1 VQTTTVSRSSTSRS
15 LRRSFTRASCT
26 TAGSGAGAPVGVAP
40 RLVVG
45 IVVTRRRRSGRPDGR
60 LLGVSVARVARR
72 ATAQTILAAM
82 SDPSNDLVRVAIVED
97 QPLFRSMLER
107 TLDETPGLHVV
118 ASVGTVT
125 EATRALRPGVAHV
138 AVLDIDLPDG
148 NGIALGVTLRRAQP
162 DLGILLLSA
171 HDAMDLLL
179 DLPRDVAAGWG
190 YLSKTSSTS
199 EEVLV
204 AAVRAAAVGETVLDP
219 ALLARMTPRAGSAV
233 ARLTDRQYDVL
244 RLLAAGLSNAGI
256 GSRLGITEKSV
267 QNHVNGMYATLGI
280 DTDPS
285 RNPRVSAALRLLEE
299 TGPTA

>member
-1 VQTTTVSRSSTSRS
+1 MSVP
-15 LRRSFTRASCT
+15 
-26 TAGSGAGAPVGVAP
+26 TA
-40 RLVVG
+40 
-45 IVVTRRRRSGRPDGR
+45 
-60 LLGVSVARVARR
+60 
-72 ATAQTILAAM
+72 
-82 SDPSNDLVRVAIVED
+82 DPVRVAVVED

-107 TLDETPGLHVV
+107 MLDETPGLHVV
-118 ASVGTVT
+118 AALGTVT
-125 EATRALRPGVAHV
+125 EATRVLRPGLAHV

-219 ALLARMTPRAGSAV
+219 ALLERMTPRAGSAV

-256 GSRLGITEKSV
+256 GTRLGITEKSV
-267 QNHVNGMYATLGI
+267 QNHVNAMYATLGI

-299 TGPTA
+299 TGPSA

>member
-1 VQTTTVSRSSTSRS
+1 M
-15 LRRSFTRASCT
+15 
-26 TAGSGAGAPVGVAP
+26 
-40 RLVVG
+40 
-45 IVVTRRRRSGRPDGR
+45 
-60 LLGVSVARVARR
+60 ARVARR

-82 SDPSNDLVRVAIVED
+82 TDPTTDPVRVAVVED

-107 TLDETPGLHVV
+107 MLDETPGLHVV
-118 ASVGTVT
+118 AAVGTVT
-125 EATRALRPGVAHV
+125 EATRVLRPGAAHV

-199 EEVLV
+199 EELLV

-267 QNHVNGMYATLGI
+267 QNHVNAMYATLGI
-280 DTDPS
+280 DTDPT

-299 TGPTA
+299 TGPTG

>member
-1 VQTTTVSRSSTSRS
+1 
-15 LRRSFTRASCT
+15 
-26 TAGSGAGAPVGVAP
+26 
-40 RLVVG
+40 
-45 IVVTRRRRSGRPDGR
+45 
-60 LLGVSVARVARR
+60 VARVAHR
-72 ATAQTILAAM
+72 AMAQTILAAM
-82 SDPSNDLVRVAIVED
+82 SVPSTDPVRVAVVED

-107 TLDETPGLHVV
+107 MLDETPGLHVV
-118 ASVGTVT
+118 AALGTVT
-125 EATRALRPGVAHV
+125 EATRVLRPGLAHV

-204 AAVRAAAVGETVLDP
+204 GAVRAAAVGETVLDP
-219 ALLARMTPRAGSAV
+219 ALLERMTPRAGSAV

-244 RLLAAGLSNAGI
+244 RLLAAGLSNSGI
-256 GSRLGITEKSV
+256 GTRLGITEKSV
-267 QNHVNGMYATLGI
+267 QNHVNAMYATLGI

-299 TGPTA
+299 TGPSA

>member
-1 VQTTTVSRSSTSRS
+1 M
-15 LRRSFTRASCT
+15 
-26 TAGSGAGAPVGVAP
+26 
-40 RLVVG
+40 
-45 IVVTRRRRSGRPDGR
+45 
-60 LLGVSVARVARR
+60 ARVAHR
-72 ATAQTILAAM
+72 AMAQTILAAM
-82 SDPSNDLVRVAIVED
+82 SVPSTDPVRVAVVED

-107 TLDETPGLHVV
+107 MLDETPGLHVV
-118 ASVGTVT
+118 AALGTVT
-125 EATRALRPGVAHV
+125 EATRVLRPGLAHV

-204 AAVRAAAVGETVLDP
+204 GAVRAAAVGETVLDP
-219 ALLARMTPRAGSAV
+219 ALLERMTPRAGSAV

-244 RLLAAGLSNAGI
+244 RLLAAGLSNSGI
-256 GSRLGITEKSV
+256 GTRLGITEKSV
-267 QNHVNGMYATLGI
+267 QNHVNAMYATLGI

-299 TGPTA
+299 TGPSA